1 MLCEILNKFPHH
13 LLAIQRVDD
22 INFEMMKIWK
32 HFLFADNNRV
42 KSGAY
47 RVRLSDG
54 LNQGLVDESREFFQV
69 HIKDLVI
76 SLKQQKP
83 ELEVF
88 PMSQVHSLN
97 WTYLYT
103 LDRDFKFGARW
114 VSLRSKSSQK
124 NNFWLFLIGHS
135 FTICTSPFPW

>member
-13 LLAIQRVDD
+13 LLAIKKVDD
-22 INFEMMKIWK
+22 INPEMMKIWK

-76 SLKQQKP
+76 SLRQQKP
-83 ELEVF
+83 ELDVF

-97 WTYLYT
+97 WTYLYIPLT
-103 LDRDFKFGARW
+103 GISNFG
-114 VSLRSKSSQK
+114 QDE
-124 NNFWLFLIGHS
+124 
-135 FTICTSPFPW
+135 

>member
-1 MLCEILNKFPHH
+1 M
-13 LLAIQRVDD
+13 DD

-76 SLKQQKP
+76 SLRQKKP

-103 LDRDFKFGARW
+103 LHRDFKFGAR
-114 VSLRSKSSQK
+114 
-124 NNFWLFLIGHS
+124 
-135 FTICTSPFPW
+135 

>member
-1 MLCEILNKFPHH
+1 M
-13 LLAIQRVDD
+13 DD
-22 INFEMMKIWK
+22 IDFEMMKNLK
-32 HFLFADNNRV
+32 HFLFTDNNRV

-103 LDRDFKFGARW
+103 LDRDFKFGAR
-114 VSLRSKSSQK
+114 
-124 NNFWLFLIGHS
+124 
-135 FTICTSPFPW
+135 